1 MQLLEVII
9 RYNRH
14 TLAPLLALFLFS
26 GEVEAGDKED
36 ILRHMSNVYAAINA
50 GDVDSIPFTP
60 FTRFEIDGGLLSTY
74 SESDLIK
81 RKEELKTAFAAGL
94 KVNVQTV
101 HENVEVYGTTAVLTA
116 YEKVDMTPPGADP
129 INHTSR
135 VTIVLVKEKDEWKVV
150 HVHLSYLNPVNP

>member
-9 RYNRH
+9 RYKRH

-74 SESDLIK
+74 SESDLLK
-81 RKEELKTAFAAGL
+81 RG
-94 KVNVQTV
+94 
-101 HENVEVYGTTAVLTA
+101 G
-116 YEKVDMTPPGADP
+116 G
-129 INHTSR
+129 R
-135 VTIVLVKEKDEWKVV
+135 
-150 HVHLSYLNPVNP
+150 

>member
-9 RYNRH
+9 RYKRH

-60 FTRFEIDGGLLSTY
+60 FTRFEIDGRVLRSYRGSY
-74 SESDLIK
+74 SVK
-81 RKEELKTAFAAGL
+81 RDEE
-94 KVNVQTV
+94 
-101 HENVEVYGTTAVLTA
+101 
-116 YEKVDMTPPGADP
+116 
-129 INHTSR
+129 
-135 VTIVLVKEKDEWKVV
+135 
-150 HVHLSYLNPVNP
+150 